1 MSPEPESSVSYEM
14 LEDLENE
21 FQQVELDLIR
31 HQAKLS
37 NDLYAKRE
45 KIVAEIARFWPLVFE
60 ASPPDIDEYIQP
72 SDAALLLGNLKSLS
86 VERFELQNGDP
97 RSIAIRFEFGDN
109 EHFEDKV
116 LEKKFWWRHAK
127 DGWSGLVSEP
137 IDIKWKSEAKDL
149 TGGMLGLARRVWQ
162 EDCAGKKEVETEA
175 KKQLKDKMSRTGLG
189 GVSFFA
195 WFGFRGRDVSAAEN
209 TKALKAEQE
218 KRQARKEGK
227 AKDQDENDGHDQ
239 DAHQDDEYNLEIFPT
254 ADDLAIA
261 IAEDL
266 WPNAI
271 KYFTQAQEQDVA
283 SDAWFESDGG
293 EEEQDE
299 ANGQDEDGDEDGD
312 GYEDEDEDEEDE
324 ADQGPP
330 QKKRKA

>member
-1 MSPEPESSVSYEM
+1 MSPEPESSVTYEM

-31 HQAKLS
+31 HEAKLS
-37 NDLYAKRE
+37 KDLYGKRE

-86 VERFELQNGDP
+86 VERFELQEGDP
-97 RSIAIRFEFGDN
+97 RSVAIRFEFGDN
-109 EHFEDKV
+109 EHFEDKI

-137 IDIKWKSEAKDL
+137 VDIKWKSEAMDL
-149 TGGMLGLARRVWQ
+149 TGGMLSLARRVWQ
-162 EDCAGKKEVETEA
+162 EDCAGKREVETEA
-175 KKQLKDKMSRTGLG
+175 KKLLKNKMSKTGLG

-195 WFGFRGRDVSAAEN
+195 WFGFRGRDVSAEESSE
-209 TKALKAEQE
+209 ALKAEQD
-218 KRQARKEGK
+218 KRQARKGGK
-227 AKDQDENDGHDQ
+227 ANDQEENDDNED
-239 DAHQDDEYNLEIFPT
+239 DADQDDEYKLEIFPT

-261 IAEDL
+261 IADDL

-271 KYFTQAQEQDVA
+271 KYFTQAQGQDVA

-299 ANGQDEDGDEDGD
+299 ANGQSDDDD
-312 GYEDEDEDEEDE
+312 DE